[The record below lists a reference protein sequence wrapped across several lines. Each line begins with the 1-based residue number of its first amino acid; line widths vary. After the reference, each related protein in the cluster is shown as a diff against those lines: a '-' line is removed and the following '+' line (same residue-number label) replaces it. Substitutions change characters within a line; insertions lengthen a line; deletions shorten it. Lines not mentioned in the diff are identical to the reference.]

1 MDKFFKRTVIGS
13 AVAAAVMA
21 STAANA
27 YVIAQTED
35 NSVELYGVVSIS
47 AVDYGTKD
55 STFALENES
64 RVGFRASQAMSDSVE
79 AFVQMESGWMGDA
92 GADIGN
98 RDTFVGMRGDDWGQV
113 RFGRMLTPMYE
124 LVDWPYS
131 ASNMGTTFDRGWRP
145 GERFHFDRKSQ
156 QIRFDSPMFA
166 DMVKFSISGGNGSE
180 NTEDSKFYSGSFT
193 IKPVQMLTLHA
204 AFENTN
210 DTIFDSK
217 ESKVIIGTDSQGKD
231 IVVKHNENV
240 VGDTSNWFAGFEL
253 RPIDSVMIAAA
264 YKSGEFDRTGA
275 VTNGYDKREIDAY
288 TIQANYYMGATNF
301 RLGYAS
307 QDGETDGAKDEFLK
321 RETITGEV
329 GHSFNSVYT
338 FLRVAQQSDAAGS
351 YKGED
356 TMIRIGTEWYF

>member
-27 YVIAQTED
+27 YVIAQTDE

-47 AVDYGTKD
+47 AVDYGTD
-55 STFALENES
+55 NSTFVLENES
-64 RVGFRASQAMSDSVE
+64 RVGFRASQVMTDSVE
-79 AFVQMESGWMGDA
+79 AFVQMESGWMLDS

-131 ASNMGTTFDRGWRP
+131 ASNMGTTFDRGWRA

-204 AFENTN
+204 AFENTT
-210 DTIFDSK
+210 DTNFD
-217 ESKVIIGTDSQGKD
+217 
-231 IVVKHNENV
+231 ENA
-240 VGDTSNWFAGFEL
+240 VGDTDNLFAGFEL
-253 RPIDSVMIAAA
+253 RPIDNIMIAGA
-264 YKSGEFDRTGA
+264 YKTGEFEKDAASTG
-275 VTNGYDKREIDAY
+275 NGYNSREIDAY

-307 QDGETDGAKDEFLK
+307 QDGKTDGAKDEFLK